1 MKYNNILKFVAAA
14 FLAVTAA
21 SCAKAPFD
29 EVTELNLSRCL
40 TPMNLEA
47 RVNANLGD
55 VVTFSWDVAK
65 DADVYLLNIYT
76 DKALSNLYT
85 SQMLSPSE
93 VPYTIKLD
101 ADATYYFTVVAQ
113 KEGKADS
120 KVAAYDTAIKTYAV
134 KDNLFLKLLDR
145 SEQNVTV
152 GWSKEVADYTDV
164 DRVVYRRPGDEATE
178 STHTLSASEI
188 ESAFAL
194 IEGLQPGQEYEFILF
209 YKSAS
214 RGQINAW
221 TLASTEGMT
230 EVESLDG
237 LKNAILTPGVNIYLK
252 LAGSP
257 YDIEALDISTGFSIT
272 GQLSVDGEMPV
283 LTGELHIADNWNGNG
298 LYFENVTFD
307 GGPTALAPSGFGF
320 AIQNKNGGTVKGKD
334 IGNLTY
340 INCVITNYTKGLI
353 YEWGNDM
360 KLGDV
365 TYSHCD
371 ITNINVDGT
380 VGGDVFDIRQAT
392 SIASLTFEHNTIA
405 QGMRTFIRQDAGSLG
420 ALHFI
425 NNTLYNLCFVDNANN
440 AGIFGLQVVPGEFIF
455 RNNLFLGMTGKA
467 TLESANVKYKSAADM
482 SVSAANNYFW
492 SLPIGDDGSVTY
504 FTDNFTLAQASG
516 VILDEAPCYNAAG
529 GYFNILN
536 TSEIAGKN
544 IGASKWWTPYVEE
557 PEDLT
562 MVTVPV
568 PHTWNLGNAKY
579 FSGNIKKE
587 MVRDYLFV
595 SASEALPIVAA
606 NGMLN
611 FLEPVIV
618 NRQGVPQHNYVA
630 FHTDVPGSLVIK
642 ADNPANYTSHL
653 VVGVGPVDGSSIAI
667 KGGVSALADQGNA
680 TKILITSITEE
691 SVIYIFPSGPVS
703 LSQLSWT
710 ADVTPVNT
718 ALPTPAPKAAPA
730 SFTAGEATD
739 VVITWEPVD
748 NADSYSVVFSSKTY
762 KVEECTYTIEGKTTS
777 MLDPGS
783 YTVSVYANPGNSD
796 IYNTESAAGTAAF
809 AVLPAGGGAGSDE
822 FIVASV
828 EDLMSAIDAGKDFI
842 TLKYSDAVYEIG
854 KLTLNAP
861 LHLKGQKSGEK
872 LTAVNASF
880 TLSGE
885 IGGSVVLRN
894 LDITSTD
901 TGSAVSVLIDDKTN
915 APVADTVAIYDSYL
929 HGTKALYDNSGKAT
943 SNVQYVIFKGNVIT
957 DSSDGADYID
967 MRAGAHHNFVF
978 ENNTVAKS
986 CRTFIRTDAGHEMNT
1001 ALIKNNTFYKVATN
1015 SSSKDNNGILHIRS
1029 AAGAGLYNYV
1039 FENNFVYSI
1048 LIDPENLPS
1057 NANGFPKLKSGGGL
1071 VPNVIRNNYFFN
1083 CEEALADYSFWKNLS
1098 KEDAT
1103 AQGGAIVPADPC
1115 KSAETGDFTL
1125 TNAVMMNAGV
1135 GDPRWNSMA
1144 GSTPTSEITV
1154 SDAESFL
1161 TAIAAGKKVITLAA
1175 GTYDFTTEEA
1185 NALEEVTNSKI
1196 TLVAP
1201 LSIIGQQGAVLKAG
1215 FIFNE
1220 GATSFSATNL
1230 TLDGGKA
1237 VDNAFE
1243 IAQAAVNMTSFS
1255 VKNCEI
1261 TAYKNRL
1268 FYMNQTGSVNSVE
1281 FENVV
1286 ISGVDGGNF
1295 TGGDF
1300 IDVRK
1305 GTMTALKVRNST
1317 FANAIRTF
1325 ARIDAAVECGSIL
1338 VQNNT
1343 FYNMC
1348 FVDSKDNNGI
1358 FHVRS
1363 TSVTSAGQV
1372 IVKDNIFA
1380 SMHQAEA
1387 APSNAQ
1393 GFPKLVS
1400 KASSAIAIPA
1410 FSHNY
1415 FADVLSTENNTDA
1428 EYSWWAY
1435 SPVET
1440 ATAGYGVVL
1449 TNDVFADAAA
1459 GDFTVVHSL
1468 VASEKVG
1475 DPRWIKSAPAAG
1487 EPFKVANVEDLV
1499 NAIAAGKTVLSLTGA
1514 SYDLTAAEGADA
1526 GSIVLSQG
1534 VTLKGVSHNG
1544 VKPEVIGGVK
1554 LTAAEGGFTLE
1565 NLRLN
1570 GTYNDAGTEK
1580 KVGNM
1585 VDVDA
1590 SAVLSDII
1598 LKDCEIYGYANRLIS
1613 NAGES
1618 TIGDIKVTGLLVH
1631 DFGTSGDF
1639 IDIRKGNVASVNV
1652 NNSTFW
1658 NGIRT
1663 FMRIDAAVVCG
1674 AVTVENNTFYNLCS
1688 VDSKDNNGI
1697 MHVRSS
1703 SAVVAPVPAHRAPV
1717 DAARRILVTKNIFA
1731 AMHRAAETPSNAA
1744 GFPKLVSTASEKI
1757 AHPYIT
1763 DNLFFDIDTAEPYSW
1778 WNTITAENIL
1788 EAGTVL
1794 EETPFSA
1801 DPTTGKFTVK
1811 SAYKGYGDT
1820 RW

>member
-76 DKALSNLYT
+76 DKAFSKLYT
-85 SQMLSPSE
+85 SQTLSPSE

-120 KVAAYDTAIKTYAV
+120 KVAAYDSAIKTYAV

-492 SLPIGDDGSVTY
+492 SLPVGDDGSVTY
-504 FTDNFTLAQASG
+504 FTDNFTLAQAAG

-653 VVGVGPVDGSSIAI
+653 VVGVGPVDGSSITI
-667 KGGVSALADQGNA
+667 KGGVSALAEQGNA

-691 SVIYIFPSGPVS
+691 SVVYIYPSGPVS

-718 ALPTPAPKAAPA
+718 ALPTPNPVADPPT
-730 SFTAGEATD
+730 FTAGQATD
-739 VVITWEPVD
+739 VLITWDPVE
-748 NADSYSVVFSSKTY
+748 NAASYSVVFNGKTST
-762 KVEECTYTIEGKTTS
+762 VNEPEFVIGGTTTS
-777 MLDPGS
+777 MLDPRAYS
-783 YTVSVYANPGNSD
+783 VEVYANPGPDD
-796 IYNTESAAGTAAF
+796 IYNTESAAGVATF
-809 AVLPAGGGAGSDE
+809 AVLPQGGGESTELVVKTVDE
-822 FIVASV
+822 LLA
-828 EDLMSAIDAGKDFI
+828 AIAAGKDAI
-842 TLKYSDAVYEIG
+842 TLAPGEYDLGGA
-854 KLTLNAP
+854 LTVTAP
-861 LHLKGQKSGEK
+861 LALKGQADAVIKGGFKLSGPAVGSFSTENLRVEANGLDIFLNLDNAEGVVAEEVTIKNTEIDGFSKSVIYASN
-872 LTAVNASF
+872 TADMFDIQNIVFSGVVVKNHGTGQGVFDLRNGKYQSF
-880 TLSGE
+880 TLEQSTVT
-885 IGGSVVLRN
+885 GGRDFLRI
-894 LDITSTD
+894 DAPCSIY
-901 TGSAVSVLIDDKTN
+901 SVL
-915 APVADTVAIYDSYL
+915 V
-929 HGTKALYDNSGKAT
+929 
-943 SNVQYVIFKGNVIT
+943 
-957 DSSDGADYID
+957 
-967 MRAGAHHNFVF
+967 
-978 ENNTVAKS
+978 
-986 CRTFIRTDAGHEMNT
+986 
-1001 ALIKNNTFYKVATN
+1001 KNNTL
-1015 SSSKDNNGILHIRS
+1015 DNLNDSG
-1029 AAGAGLYNYV
+1029 
-1039 FENNFVYSI
+1039 
-1048 LIDPENLPS
+1048 
-1057 NANGFPKLKSGGGL
+1057 NANGVFCVRATPALYEVSYNIVANIQNSISGRTAAMVPKLKK
-1071 VPNVIRNNYFFN
+1071 NVWYNIGEKFYTG
-1083 CEEALADYSFWKNLS
+1083 CIDAELAMDGNGVVLS
-1098 KEDAT
+1098 
-1103 AQGGAIVPADPC
+1103 ADPF
-1115 KSAETGDFTL
+1115 KNAAEGDYTL
-1125 TNAVMMNAGV
+1125 TNAVVMSLGAGASMWNPSVPATDRETDITVTSVEEFVAAVDAGKTSIAFADGEYDLTATPITLNADMQLRAEGYRSTLKISQINIAEGDLGNLVIERLNIIGDGSNNFINVANASVVQNLTVRNCTISNIGKSVFYGNAEGSSFNAVVFQNVQMTQLGGGQGTIDIRKGAYGVVTVEGCTVTGGRDFIRADAGKVTGAVKIVNNTFDGVTLNNGNGVLYVRSTPETYVLKNNLFLNENGENNLLSKASGVTVPDQVAGNFFYNCTSEKWWTGLINQEVALANGGVILANDPVKDAANGDYTLVDGLCLASNVGAYEWNPNAGLVLMDVTVSSVPELVNALDAGKTGIELKAGTYDLREASEGGVLTLINSAHLVGKGRVEIIGGFKLGIGTFAFSATGIIFNGAEKAMGNALEIAEATELDRISIQSCEFLDYNKSLFYGNGADSKVSLFSFENNLVHGFGTGQGMLDIRKGVYGTVDISKNSFYDGGRDFVRIDKEIAGSIAIVNNTFAACSIDAGNGLLWIRSLADDPSRYVVAKNLFLNLTGEKTILAKSGATVPTMNGNWFFNVAEGFFGGAISQEVATGNNGGVLTEDPCAGSAEFNLKLVNDSLKKADV
-1135 GDPRWNSMA
+1135 GDPRWNS
-1144 GSTPTSEITV
+1144 
-1154 SDAESFL
+1154 
-1161 TAIAAGKKVITLAA
+1161 
-1175 GTYDFTTEEA
+1175 
-1185 NALEEVTNSKI
+1185 
-1196 TLVAP
+1196 
-1201 LSIIGQQGAVLKAG
+1201 
-1215 FIFNE
+1215 
-1220 GATSFSATNL
+1220 
-1230 TLDGGKA
+1230 
-1237 VDNAFE
+1237 
-1243 IAQAAVNMTSFS
+1243 
-1255 VKNCEI
+1255 
-1261 TAYKNRL
+1261 
-1268 FYMNQTGSVNSVE
+1268 
-1281 FENVV
+1281 
-1286 ISGVDGGNF
+1286 
-1295 TGGDF
+1295 
-1300 IDVRK
+1300 
-1305 GTMTALKVRNST
+1305 
-1317 FANAIRTF
+1317 
-1325 ARIDAAVECGSIL
+1325 
-1338 VQNNT
+1338 
-1343 FYNMC
+1343 
-1348 FVDSKDNNGI
+1348 
-1358 FHVRS
+1358 
-1363 TSVTSAGQV
+1363 
-1372 IVKDNIFA
+1372 A
-1380 SMHQAEA
+1380 S
-1387 APSNAQ
+1387 PS
-1393 GFPKLVS
+1393 
-1400 KASSAIAIPA
+1400 
-1410 FSHNY
+1410 
-1415 FADVLSTENNTDA
+1415 
-1428 EYSWWAY
+1428 
-1435 SPVET
+1435 
-1440 ATAGYGVVL
+1440 
-1449 TNDVFADAAA
+1449 
-1459 GDFTVVHSL
+1459 
-1468 VASEKVG
+1468 
-1475 DPRWIKSAPAAG
+1475 
-1487 EPFKVANVEDLV
+1487 
-1499 NAIAAGKTVLSLTGA
+1499 
-1514 SYDLTAAEGADA
+1514 
-1526 GSIVLSQG
+1526 
-1534 VTLKGVSHNG
+1534 
-1544 VKPEVIGGVK
+1544 
-1554 LTAAEGGFTLE
+1554 
-1565 NLRLN
+1565 
-1570 GTYNDAGTEK
+1570 
-1580 KVGNM
+1580 
-1585 VDVDA
+1585 
-1590 SAVLSDII
+1590 
-1598 LKDCEIYGYANRLIS
+1598 
-1613 NAGES
+1613 
-1618 TIGDIKVTGLLVH
+1618 
-1631 DFGTSGDF
+1631 
-1639 IDIRKGNVASVNV
+1639 
-1652 NNSTFW
+1652 
-1658 NGIRT
+1658 
-1663 FMRIDAAVVCG
+1663 
-1674 AVTVENNTFYNLCS
+1674 
-1688 VDSKDNNGI
+1688 
-1697 MHVRSS
+1697 
-1703 SAVVAPVPAHRAPV
+1703 
-1717 DAARRILVTKNIFA
+1717 
-1731 AMHRAAETPSNAA
+1731 
-1744 GFPKLVSTASEKI
+1744 
-1757 AHPYIT
+1757 
-1763 DNLFFDIDTAEPYSW
+1763 
-1778 WNTITAENIL
+1778 
-1788 EAGTVL
+1788 
-1794 EETPFSA
+1794 
-1801 DPTTGKFTVK
+1801 
-1811 SAYKGYGDT
+1811 YKG
-1820 RW
+1820 RK

>member
-76 DKALSNLYT
+76 DKAFSKLYT
-85 SQMLSPSE
+85 SQTLSPSE

-120 KVAAYDTAIKTYAV
+120 KVAAYDSAIKTYAV

-492 SLPIGDDGSVTY
+492 SLPVGDDGSVTY
-504 FTDNFTLAQASG
+504 FTDNFTLAQAAG

-642 ADNPANYTSHL
+642 VDNPANYTSHL
-653 VVGVGPVDGSSIAI
+653 VVGVGPVDGSSITI
-667 KGGVSALADQGNA
+667 KGGVSALAEQGNA

-691 SVIYIFPSGPVS
+691 SVVYIYPSGPVS

-718 ALPTPAPKAAPA
+718 ALPTPNPVADPPT
-730 SFTAGEATD
+730 FTAGQATD
-739 VVITWEPVD
+739 VLITWDPVE
-748 NADSYSVVFSSKTY
+748 NAASYSVVFNGKTST
-762 KVEECTYTIEGKTTS
+762 VNEPEFVIGGTTTS
-777 MLDPGS
+777 MLDPRAYS
-783 YTVSVYANPGNSD
+783 VDVYANPGPDD
-796 IYNTESAAGTAAF
+796 IYNTESAAGVATF
-809 AVLPAGGGAGSDE
+809 AVLPQGGGESTELVVKTVDE
-822 FIVASV
+822 LLA
-828 EDLMSAIDAGKDFI
+828 AIAAGKDAI
-842 TLKYSDAVYEIG
+842 TLAPGEYDLGGA
-854 KLTLNAP
+854 LTVTAP
-861 LHLKGQKSGEK
+861 LALKGQADAVVKGGFKLSGPAVGSFSTENLRVEANGLDIFLNLDNAEGVVAEEVTIKNTEIDGFSKSVIYASN
-872 LTAVNASF
+872 TADMFDIQNIVFSGVVVKNQGTGQGVFDLRNGKYQSF
-880 TLSGE
+880 TLEQSTVT
-885 IGGSVVLRN
+885 GGRDFLRI
-894 LDITSTD
+894 DAPCSIY
-901 TGSAVSVLIDDKTN
+901 SVL
-915 APVADTVAIYDSYL
+915 V
-929 HGTKALYDNSGKAT
+929 
-943 SNVQYVIFKGNVIT
+943 
-957 DSSDGADYID
+957 
-967 MRAGAHHNFVF
+967 
-978 ENNTVAKS
+978 
-986 CRTFIRTDAGHEMNT
+986 
-1001 ALIKNNTFYKVATN
+1001 KNNTL
-1015 SSSKDNNGILHIRS
+1015 DNLNDSG
-1029 AAGAGLYNYV
+1029 
-1039 FENNFVYSI
+1039 
-1048 LIDPENLPS
+1048 
-1057 NANGFPKLKSGGGL
+1057 NANGVFCVRATPALYEVSYNIVANIQNSISGRTAAMVPKLKK
-1071 VPNVIRNNYFFN
+1071 NVWYNIGEKFYTG
-1083 CEEALADYSFWKNLS
+1083 CIDAELAMDGNGVVLS
-1098 KEDAT
+1098 
-1103 AQGGAIVPADPC
+1103 ADPF
-1115 KSAETGDFTL
+1115 KNAAEGDYTL
-1125 TNAVMMNAGV
+1125 TNAVVMSLGAGASMWNPSVPATDRETDITVTSVEEFVAAVDAGKTSIAFADGEYDLTATPITLNADMQLRAEGYRSTLKISQINIAEGDLGNLVIERLNIIGDGSNNFINVANASVVQNLTVRNCTISNIGKSVFYGNAEGSSFNAVVFQNVQMTQLGGGQGTIDIRKGAYGVVTVEGCTVTGGRDFIRADAGKVTGAVKIVNNTFDGVTLNNGNGVLYVRSTPETYVLKNNLFLNENGENNLLSKASGVTVPDQVAGNFFYNCTSEKWWTGLINQEVALANGGVILANDPVKDAANGDYTLVDGLCLASNVGAYEWNPNAGLVLMDVTVSSVPELVNALDAGKTGIELKAGTYDLREASEGGVLTLINSAHLVGKGRVEIIGGFKLGIGTFAFSATGIIFNGAEKTMGNALEIAEATELDRISIQSCEFLDYNKSLFYGNGADSKVSLFSFENNLVHGFGTGQGMLDIRKGVYGTVDISKNSFYDGGRDFVRIDKEIAGSIAIVNNTFAACSIDAGNGLLWIRSLADDPSKYVVAKNLFLNLTGEKTILAKSGATVPTMNDNWFFNVAEGFFGGAISQEVATGNNGGVLTEDPCAGSAEFNLKLVNADLKKADV
-1135 GDPRWNSMA
+1135 GDPRWNS
-1144 GSTPTSEITV
+1144 
-1154 SDAESFL
+1154 
-1161 TAIAAGKKVITLAA
+1161 
-1175 GTYDFTTEEA
+1175 
-1185 NALEEVTNSKI
+1185 
-1196 TLVAP
+1196 
-1201 LSIIGQQGAVLKAG
+1201 
-1215 FIFNE
+1215 
-1220 GATSFSATNL
+1220 
-1230 TLDGGKA
+1230 
-1237 VDNAFE
+1237 
-1243 IAQAAVNMTSFS
+1243 
-1255 VKNCEI
+1255 
-1261 TAYKNRL
+1261 
-1268 FYMNQTGSVNSVE
+1268 
-1281 FENVV
+1281 
-1286 ISGVDGGNF
+1286 
-1295 TGGDF
+1295 
-1300 IDVRK
+1300 
-1305 GTMTALKVRNST
+1305 
-1317 FANAIRTF
+1317 
-1325 ARIDAAVECGSIL
+1325 
-1338 VQNNT
+1338 
-1343 FYNMC
+1343 
-1348 FVDSKDNNGI
+1348 
-1358 FHVRS
+1358 
-1363 TSVTSAGQV
+1363 
-1372 IVKDNIFA
+1372 A
-1380 SMHQAEA
+1380 S
-1387 APSNAQ
+1387 PS
-1393 GFPKLVS
+1393 
-1400 KASSAIAIPA
+1400 
-1410 FSHNY
+1410 
-1415 FADVLSTENNTDA
+1415 
-1428 EYSWWAY
+1428 
-1435 SPVET
+1435 
-1440 ATAGYGVVL
+1440 
-1449 TNDVFADAAA
+1449 
-1459 GDFTVVHSL
+1459 
-1468 VASEKVG
+1468 
-1475 DPRWIKSAPAAG
+1475 
-1487 EPFKVANVEDLV
+1487 
-1499 NAIAAGKTVLSLTGA
+1499 
-1514 SYDLTAAEGADA
+1514 
-1526 GSIVLSQG
+1526 
-1534 VTLKGVSHNG
+1534 
-1544 VKPEVIGGVK
+1544 
-1554 LTAAEGGFTLE
+1554 
-1565 NLRLN
+1565 
-1570 GTYNDAGTEK
+1570 
-1580 KVGNM
+1580 
-1585 VDVDA
+1585 
-1590 SAVLSDII
+1590 
-1598 LKDCEIYGYANRLIS
+1598 
-1613 NAGES
+1613 
-1618 TIGDIKVTGLLVH
+1618 
-1631 DFGTSGDF
+1631 
-1639 IDIRKGNVASVNV
+1639 
-1652 NNSTFW
+1652 
-1658 NGIRT
+1658 
-1663 FMRIDAAVVCG
+1663 
-1674 AVTVENNTFYNLCS
+1674 
-1688 VDSKDNNGI
+1688 
-1697 MHVRSS
+1697 
-1703 SAVVAPVPAHRAPV
+1703 
-1717 DAARRILVTKNIFA
+1717 
-1731 AMHRAAETPSNAA
+1731 
-1744 GFPKLVSTASEKI
+1744 
-1757 AHPYIT
+1757 
-1763 DNLFFDIDTAEPYSW
+1763 
-1778 WNTITAENIL
+1778 
-1788 EAGTVL
+1788 
-1794 EETPFSA
+1794 
-1801 DPTTGKFTVK
+1801 
-1811 SAYKGYGDT
+1811 YKG
-1820 RW
+1820 RK

>member
-76 DKALSNLYT
+76 DKAHSKLYT
-85 SQMLSPSE
+85 SQVLSPSE
-93 VPYTIKLD
+93 VPYTIKLE

-113 KEGKADS
+113 KEGKTDS

-492 SLPIGDDGSVTY
+492 SLPVGDDGSVTY
-504 FTDNFTLAQASG
+504 FTDNFTLAQAAG

-653 VVGVGPVDGSSIAI
+653 VVGVGPVDGSSITI
-667 KGGVSALADQGNA
+667 KGGVSALAEQGNA

-691 SVIYIFPSGPVS
+691 SVVYIYPSGPVS

-710 ADVTPVNT
+710 GDVTPVNT
-718 ALPTPAPKAAPA
+718 ALPTPNPVADPPT
-730 SFTAGEATD
+730 FTAGQATD
-739 VVITWEPVD
+739 VLITWDPVE
-748 NADSYSVVFSSKTY
+748 NAASYSVVFNGKTST
-762 KVEECTYTIEGKTTS
+762 VNEPEFVIGGTTTS
-777 MLDPGS
+777 MLDPRAYS
-783 YTVSVYANPGNSD
+783 VDVYANPGPDD
-796 IYNTESAAGTAAF
+796 IYNTESAAGVATF
-809 AVLPAGGGAGSDE
+809 AVLPQGGGESTELVVKTVDE
-822 FIVASV
+822 LLA
-828 EDLMSAIDAGKDFI
+828 AIAAGKDAI
-842 TLKYSDAVYEIG
+842 TLAPGEYDLGGA
-854 KLTLNAP
+854 LTVTAP
-861 LHLKGQKSGEK
+861 LALKGQADAVIKGGFKLSGPAVGSFSTENLRVEANGLDIFLNLDNAEGVVAEEVTIKNTEIDGFSKSVIYASN
-872 LTAVNASF
+872 TADMFDIQNIVFSGVVVKNQGTGQGVFDLRNGKYQSF
-880 TLSGE
+880 TLEQSTVT
-885 IGGSVVLRN
+885 GGRDFLRI
-894 LDITSTD
+894 DAPCSIY
-901 TGSAVSVLIDDKTN
+901 SVL
-915 APVADTVAIYDSYL
+915 V
-929 HGTKALYDNSGKAT
+929 
-943 SNVQYVIFKGNVIT
+943 
-957 DSSDGADYID
+957 
-967 MRAGAHHNFVF
+967 
-978 ENNTVAKS
+978 
-986 CRTFIRTDAGHEMNT
+986 
-1001 ALIKNNTFYKVATN
+1001 KNNTL
-1015 SSSKDNNGILHIRS
+1015 DNLNDSG
-1029 AAGAGLYNYV
+1029 
-1039 FENNFVYSI
+1039 
-1048 LIDPENLPS
+1048 
-1057 NANGFPKLKSGGGL
+1057 NANGVFCVRATPALYEVSYNIVANIQNSISGRTAAMVPKLKK
-1071 VPNVIRNNYFFN
+1071 NVWYNIGEQFYTGCITAESAMDGNGVV
-1083 CEEALADYSFWKNLS
+1083 LS
-1098 KEDAT
+1098 
-1103 AQGGAIVPADPC
+1103 ADPF
-1115 KSAETGDFTL
+1115 KNAAEGDYTL
-1125 TNAVMMNAGV
+1125 TNAVVMSLGAGASMWNPSVPATDRETDITVTSVEEFVAAVDAGKTSIAFADGEYDLTATPITLNADMQLRAEGYRSTLKISQINIAEGDLGNLVIERLNIIGDGSNNFINVANASVVQNLTVRNCTISNIGKSVFYGNAEGSSFNAVVFQNVQMTQLGGGQGTIDIRKGAYGVVTVEGCTVTGGRDFIRADAGKVTGAVKIVNNTFDGVTLNNGNGVLYVRSTPETYVLKNNLFLNENGENNLLSKASGVTVPDQVAGNFFYNCTSEKWWTGVINQDVALANGGVILANNPVRDAENGDYTLVDGLCLASNVGAYEWNPNAGLVLMDVTVSSVPELVNALDAGKTGIELKAGTYDLREASEGGVLTLINSAHLVGKGRVEIIGGFKLGIGTFAFSATGIIFNGAEKTMGNALEIAEATELDRLTIQSCEFLDYNKSLFYGNGADSKVSLFSFENNLVHGFGTGQGMLDIRKGVYGTVDISKNSFYDGGRDFVRIDKEIAGSIAIVNNTFAACSIDAGNGLLWIRSLADDPSKYVVAKNLFLNLTGEKTILAKSGATVPTMNDNWFFNVAEGFFGGAISQEVATGNNGGVLTEDPCAGSAEFNLKLVNADLKKADV
-1135 GDPRWNSMA
+1135 GDPRWNS
-1144 GSTPTSEITV
+1144 SS
-1154 SDAESFL
+1154 
-1161 TAIAAGKKVITLAA
+1161 
-1175 GTYDFTTEEA
+1175 
-1185 NALEEVTNSKI
+1185 
-1196 TLVAP
+1196 
-1201 LSIIGQQGAVLKAG
+1201 
-1215 FIFNE
+1215 
-1220 GATSFSATNL
+1220 
-1230 TLDGGKA
+1230 
-1237 VDNAFE
+1237 
-1243 IAQAAVNMTSFS
+1243 
-1255 VKNCEI
+1255 
-1261 TAYKNRL
+1261 
-1268 FYMNQTGSVNSVE
+1268 
-1281 FENVV
+1281 
-1286 ISGVDGGNF
+1286 
-1295 TGGDF
+1295 
-1300 IDVRK
+1300 
-1305 GTMTALKVRNST
+1305 
-1317 FANAIRTF
+1317 
-1325 ARIDAAVECGSIL
+1325 
-1338 VQNNT
+1338 
-1343 FYNMC
+1343 
-1348 FVDSKDNNGI
+1348 
-1358 FHVRS
+1358 
-1363 TSVTSAGQV
+1363 
-1372 IVKDNIFA
+1372 
-1380 SMHQAEA
+1380 
-1387 APSNAQ
+1387 PS
-1393 GFPKLVS
+1393 
-1400 KASSAIAIPA
+1400 
-1410 FSHNY
+1410 
-1415 FADVLSTENNTDA
+1415 
-1428 EYSWWAY
+1428 
-1435 SPVET
+1435 
-1440 ATAGYGVVL
+1440 
-1449 TNDVFADAAA
+1449 
-1459 GDFTVVHSL
+1459 
-1468 VASEKVG
+1468 
-1475 DPRWIKSAPAAG
+1475 
-1487 EPFKVANVEDLV
+1487 
-1499 NAIAAGKTVLSLTGA
+1499 
-1514 SYDLTAAEGADA
+1514 
-1526 GSIVLSQG
+1526 
-1534 VTLKGVSHNG
+1534 
-1544 VKPEVIGGVK
+1544 
-1554 LTAAEGGFTLE
+1554 
-1565 NLRLN
+1565 
-1570 GTYNDAGTEK
+1570 
-1580 KVGNM
+1580 
-1585 VDVDA
+1585 
-1590 SAVLSDII
+1590 
-1598 LKDCEIYGYANRLIS
+1598 
-1613 NAGES
+1613 
-1618 TIGDIKVTGLLVH
+1618 
-1631 DFGTSGDF
+1631 
-1639 IDIRKGNVASVNV
+1639 
-1652 NNSTFW
+1652 
-1658 NGIRT
+1658 
-1663 FMRIDAAVVCG
+1663 
-1674 AVTVENNTFYNLCS
+1674 
-1688 VDSKDNNGI
+1688 
-1697 MHVRSS
+1697 
-1703 SAVVAPVPAHRAPV
+1703 
-1717 DAARRILVTKNIFA
+1717 
-1731 AMHRAAETPSNAA
+1731 
-1744 GFPKLVSTASEKI
+1744 
-1757 AHPYIT
+1757 
-1763 DNLFFDIDTAEPYSW
+1763 
-1778 WNTITAENIL
+1778 
-1788 EAGTVL
+1788 
-1794 EETPFSA
+1794 
-1801 DPTTGKFTVK
+1801 
-1811 SAYKGYGDT
+1811 YKG
-1820 RW
+1820 RK

>member
-76 DKALSNLYT
+76 DKAFSKLYT
-85 SQMLSPSE
+85 SQTLSPSE

-120 KVAAYDTAIKTYAV
+120 KVAAYDSAIKTYAV

-492 SLPIGDDGSVTY
+492 SLPVGDDGSVTY
-504 FTDNFTLAQASG
+504 FTDNFTLAQAAG

-642 ADNPANYTSHL
+642 VDNPANYTSHL
-653 VVGVGPVDGSSIAI
+653 VVGVGPVDGSSITI
-667 KGGVSALADQGNA
+667 KGGVSALAEQGNA

-691 SVIYIFPSGPVS
+691 SVVYIYPSGPVS

-718 ALPTPAPKAAPA
+718 ALPTPNPVADPPT
-730 SFTAGEATD
+730 FTAGQATD
-739 VVITWEPVD
+739 VLITWDPVE
-748 NADSYSVVFSSKTY
+748 NAASYSVVFNGKTST
-762 KVEECTYTIEGKTTS
+762 VNEPEFVIGGTTTS
-777 MLDPGS
+777 MLDPRAYS
-783 YTVSVYANPGNSD
+783 VDVYANPGPDD
-796 IYNTESAAGTAAF
+796 IYNTESAAGVATF
-809 AVLPAGGGAGSDE
+809 AVLPQGGGESTELVVKTVDE
-822 FIVASV
+822 LLA
-828 EDLMSAIDAGKDFI
+828 AIAAGKDAI
-842 TLKYSDAVYEIG
+842 TLAPGEYDLGGA
-854 KLTLNAP
+854 LTVTAP
-861 LHLKGQKSGEK
+861 LALKGQADAVVKGGFKLSGPAVGCFSTENLRVEANGLDIFLNLDNAEGVVAEEVTIKNTEIDGFSKSVIYASN
-872 LTAVNASF
+872 TADMFDIQNIVFSGVVVKNQGTGQGVFDLRNGKYQSF
-880 TLSGE
+880 TLTESTVT
-885 IGGSVVLRN
+885 GGRDFLRI
-894 LDITSTD
+894 DAPCSIY
-901 TGSAVSVLIDDKTN
+901 SVL
-915 APVADTVAIYDSYL
+915 V
-929 HGTKALYDNSGKAT
+929 
-943 SNVQYVIFKGNVIT
+943 
-957 DSSDGADYID
+957 
-967 MRAGAHHNFVF
+967 
-978 ENNTVAKS
+978 
-986 CRTFIRTDAGHEMNT
+986 
-1001 ALIKNNTFYKVATN
+1001 KNNTL
-1015 SSSKDNNGILHIRS
+1015 DNLNDSG
-1029 AAGAGLYNYV
+1029 
-1039 FENNFVYSI
+1039 
-1048 LIDPENLPS
+1048 
-1057 NANGFPKLKSGGGL
+1057 NANGVFCVRATPALYEVSYNIVANIQNSISGRTAAMVPKLKK
-1071 VPNVIRNNYFFN
+1071 NVWYNIGEKFYTG
-1083 CEEALADYSFWKNLS
+1083 CIDAELAMDGNGVVLS
-1098 KEDAT
+1098 
-1103 AQGGAIVPADPC
+1103 ADPF
-1115 KSAETGDFTL
+1115 KNAAEGDYTL
-1125 TNAVMMNAGV
+1125 TNAVVMSLGAGASMWNPSVPATDRETDITVTSVEEFVAAVDAGKTSIAFADGEYDLTATPITLNADMQLRAEGYRSTLKISQINIAEGDLGNLVIERLNIIGDGSNNFINVANASVVQNLTVRNCTISNIGKSVFYGNAEGSSFNAVVFQNVQMTQLGGGQGTIDIRKGAYGVVTVEGCTVTGGRDFIRADAGKVTGAVKIVNNTFDGVTLNNGNGVLYVRSTPETYVLKNNLFLNENGENNLLSKASGVTVPDQVAGNFFYNCTSEKWWTGLINQEVALANGGVILANDPVKDAANGDYTLVDGLCLASNVGAYEWNPNAGLVLMDVTVSSVPELVNALDAGKTGIELKAGTYDLREASEGGVLTLINSAHLVGKGRVEIIGGFKLGIGTFAFSATGIIFNGAEKTMGNALEIAEATELDRISIQSCEFLDYNKSLFYGNGADSKVSLFSFENNLVHGFGTGQGMLDIRKGVYGTVDISKNSFYDGGRDFVRIDKEIAGSIAIVNNTFAACSIDAGNGLLWIRSLADDPSKYVVAKNLFLNLTGEKTILAKSGATVPTMNDNWFFNVAEGFFGGAISQEVATGNNGGVLTEDPCAGSAEFNLKLVNADLKKADV
-1135 GDPRWNSMA
+1135 GDPRWNS
-1144 GSTPTSEITV
+1144 
-1154 SDAESFL
+1154 
-1161 TAIAAGKKVITLAA
+1161 
-1175 GTYDFTTEEA
+1175 
-1185 NALEEVTNSKI
+1185 
-1196 TLVAP
+1196 
-1201 LSIIGQQGAVLKAG
+1201 
-1215 FIFNE
+1215 
-1220 GATSFSATNL
+1220 
-1230 TLDGGKA
+1230 
-1237 VDNAFE
+1237 
-1243 IAQAAVNMTSFS
+1243 
-1255 VKNCEI
+1255 
-1261 TAYKNRL
+1261 
-1268 FYMNQTGSVNSVE
+1268 
-1281 FENVV
+1281 
-1286 ISGVDGGNF
+1286 
-1295 TGGDF
+1295 
-1300 IDVRK
+1300 
-1305 GTMTALKVRNST
+1305 
-1317 FANAIRTF
+1317 
-1325 ARIDAAVECGSIL
+1325 
-1338 VQNNT
+1338 
-1343 FYNMC
+1343 
-1348 FVDSKDNNGI
+1348 
-1358 FHVRS
+1358 
-1363 TSVTSAGQV
+1363 
-1372 IVKDNIFA
+1372 A
-1380 SMHQAEA
+1380 S
-1387 APSNAQ
+1387 PS
-1393 GFPKLVS
+1393 
-1400 KASSAIAIPA
+1400 
-1410 FSHNY
+1410 
-1415 FADVLSTENNTDA
+1415 
-1428 EYSWWAY
+1428 
-1435 SPVET
+1435 
-1440 ATAGYGVVL
+1440 
-1449 TNDVFADAAA
+1449 
-1459 GDFTVVHSL
+1459 
-1468 VASEKVG
+1468 
-1475 DPRWIKSAPAAG
+1475 
-1487 EPFKVANVEDLV
+1487 
-1499 NAIAAGKTVLSLTGA
+1499 
-1514 SYDLTAAEGADA
+1514 
-1526 GSIVLSQG
+1526 
-1534 VTLKGVSHNG
+1534 
-1544 VKPEVIGGVK
+1544 
-1554 LTAAEGGFTLE
+1554 
-1565 NLRLN
+1565 
-1570 GTYNDAGTEK
+1570 
-1580 KVGNM
+1580 
-1585 VDVDA
+1585 
-1590 SAVLSDII
+1590 
-1598 LKDCEIYGYANRLIS
+1598 
-1613 NAGES
+1613 
-1618 TIGDIKVTGLLVH
+1618 
-1631 DFGTSGDF
+1631 
-1639 IDIRKGNVASVNV
+1639 
-1652 NNSTFW
+1652 
-1658 NGIRT
+1658 
-1663 FMRIDAAVVCG
+1663 
-1674 AVTVENNTFYNLCS
+1674 
-1688 VDSKDNNGI
+1688 
-1697 MHVRSS
+1697 
-1703 SAVVAPVPAHRAPV
+1703 
-1717 DAARRILVTKNIFA
+1717 
-1731 AMHRAAETPSNAA
+1731 
-1744 GFPKLVSTASEKI
+1744 
-1757 AHPYIT
+1757 
-1763 DNLFFDIDTAEPYSW
+1763 
-1778 WNTITAENIL
+1778 
-1788 EAGTVL
+1788 
-1794 EETPFSA
+1794 
-1801 DPTTGKFTVK
+1801 
-1811 SAYKGYGDT
+1811 YKG
-1820 RW
+1820 RK

>member
-76 DKALSNLYT
+76 DKAFSKLYT
-85 SQMLSPSE
+85 SQTLSPSE

-120 KVAAYDTAIKTYAV
+120 KVAAYDSAIKTYAV

-492 SLPIGDDGSVTY
+492 SLPVGDDGSVTY
-504 FTDNFTLAQASG
+504 FTDNFTLAQAAG

-653 VVGVGPVDGSSIAI
+653 VVGVGPVDGSSITI
-667 KGGVSALADQGNA
+667 KGGVSALAEQGNA

-691 SVIYIFPSGPVS
+691 SVVYIYPSGPVS

-718 ALPTPAPKAAPA
+718 ALPTPNPVADPPT
-730 SFTAGEATD
+730 FTAGQATD
-739 VVITWEPVD
+739 VLITWDPVE
-748 NADSYSVVFSSKTY
+748 NAASYSVVFNGKTST
-762 KVEECTYTIEGKTTS
+762 VNEPEFVIGGTTTS
-777 MLDPGS
+777 MLDPRAYS
-783 YTVSVYANPGNSD
+783 VDVYANPGPDD
-796 IYNTESAAGTAAF
+796 IYNTESAAGVATF
-809 AVLPAGGGAGSDE
+809 AVLPQGGGESTELVVKTVDE
-822 FIVASV
+822 LLA
-828 EDLMSAIDAGKDFI
+828 AIAAGKDAI
-842 TLKYSDAVYEIG
+842 TLAPGEYDLGGA
-854 KLTLNAP
+854 LTVTAP
-861 LHLKGQKSGEK
+861 LALKGQADAVVKGGFKLSGPAVGSFSTENLRVEANGLDIFLNLDNAEGVVAEEVTIKNTEIDGFSKSVIYASN
-872 LTAVNASF
+872 TADMFDIQNIVFSGVVVKNQGTGQGVFDLRNGKYQSF
-880 TLSGE
+880 TLEQSTVT
-885 IGGSVVLRN
+885 GGRDFLRI
-894 LDITSTD
+894 DAPCSIY
-901 TGSAVSVLIDDKTN
+901 SVL
-915 APVADTVAIYDSYL
+915 V
-929 HGTKALYDNSGKAT
+929 
-943 SNVQYVIFKGNVIT
+943 
-957 DSSDGADYID
+957 
-967 MRAGAHHNFVF
+967 
-978 ENNTVAKS
+978 
-986 CRTFIRTDAGHEMNT
+986 
-1001 ALIKNNTFYKVATN
+1001 KNNTL
-1015 SSSKDNNGILHIRS
+1015 DNLNDSG
-1029 AAGAGLYNYV
+1029 
-1039 FENNFVYSI
+1039 
-1048 LIDPENLPS
+1048 
-1057 NANGFPKLKSGGGL
+1057 NANGVFCVRATPALYEVSYNIVANIQNSISGRTAAMVPKLKK
-1071 VPNVIRNNYFFN
+1071 NVWYNIGEQFYTG
-1083 CEEALADYSFWKNLS
+1083 CITAELAMDGNGVVLS
-1098 KEDAT
+1098 
-1103 AQGGAIVPADPC
+1103 ADPF
-1115 KSAETGDFTL
+1115 KNAAEGDYTL
-1125 TNAVMMNAGV
+1125 TNAVVMSLGAGASMWNPSVPATDRETDITVTSVEEFVAAVDAGKTSIAFADGEYDLTATPITLNADMQLRAEGYRSTLKISQINIAEGDLGNLVIERLNIIGDGSNNFINVANASVVQNLTVRNCTISNIGKSVFYGNAEGSSFNAVVFQNVKMTQLGGGQGTIDIRKGAYGVVTVEGCTVTGGRDFIRADAGKVTGAVKIVNNTFDGVTLNNGNGVLYVRSTPETYVLKNNLFLNENGENNLLSKASGVTVPDQVAGNFFYNCTSEKWWTGLINQDVALANGGVILANNPVRDAENGDYTLVDGLCLASNVGAYEWNPNAGLVLMDVTVSSVPELVNALDAGKTGIELKAGTYDLREASEGGVLTLINSAHLVGKGRVEIIGGFKLGIGTFAFSATGIIFNGAEKTMGNALEIAEATELDRISIQSCEFLDYNKSLFYGNGADSKVSLFSFENNLVHGFGTGQGMLDIRKGVYGTVDISKNSFYDGGRDFVRIDKEIAGSIAIVNNTFAACSIDAGNGLLWIRSLADDPSKYVVAKNLFLNLTGEKTILAKSGATVPTMNDNWFFNVAEGFFGGAISQEVATGNNGGVLTEDPCAGSAEFNLKLVNADLKKADV
-1135 GDPRWNSMA
+1135 GDPRWNS
-1144 GSTPTSEITV
+1144 SS
-1154 SDAESFL
+1154 
-1161 TAIAAGKKVITLAA
+1161 
-1175 GTYDFTTEEA
+1175 
-1185 NALEEVTNSKI
+1185 
-1196 TLVAP
+1196 
-1201 LSIIGQQGAVLKAG
+1201 
-1215 FIFNE
+1215 
-1220 GATSFSATNL
+1220 
-1230 TLDGGKA
+1230 
-1237 VDNAFE
+1237 
-1243 IAQAAVNMTSFS
+1243 
-1255 VKNCEI
+1255 
-1261 TAYKNRL
+1261 
-1268 FYMNQTGSVNSVE
+1268 
-1281 FENVV
+1281 
-1286 ISGVDGGNF
+1286 
-1295 TGGDF
+1295 
-1300 IDVRK
+1300 
-1305 GTMTALKVRNST
+1305 
-1317 FANAIRTF
+1317 
-1325 ARIDAAVECGSIL
+1325 
-1338 VQNNT
+1338 
-1343 FYNMC
+1343 
-1348 FVDSKDNNGI
+1348 
-1358 FHVRS
+1358 
-1363 TSVTSAGQV
+1363 
-1372 IVKDNIFA
+1372 
-1380 SMHQAEA
+1380 
-1387 APSNAQ
+1387 PS
-1393 GFPKLVS
+1393 
-1400 KASSAIAIPA
+1400 
-1410 FSHNY
+1410 
-1415 FADVLSTENNTDA
+1415 
-1428 EYSWWAY
+1428 
-1435 SPVET
+1435 
-1440 ATAGYGVVL
+1440 
-1449 TNDVFADAAA
+1449 
-1459 GDFTVVHSL
+1459 
-1468 VASEKVG
+1468 
-1475 DPRWIKSAPAAG
+1475 
-1487 EPFKVANVEDLV
+1487 
-1499 NAIAAGKTVLSLTGA
+1499 
-1514 SYDLTAAEGADA
+1514 
-1526 GSIVLSQG
+1526 
-1534 VTLKGVSHNG
+1534 
-1544 VKPEVIGGVK
+1544 
-1554 LTAAEGGFTLE
+1554 
-1565 NLRLN
+1565 
-1570 GTYNDAGTEK
+1570 
-1580 KVGNM
+1580 
-1585 VDVDA
+1585 
-1590 SAVLSDII
+1590 
-1598 LKDCEIYGYANRLIS
+1598 
-1613 NAGES
+1613 
-1618 TIGDIKVTGLLVH
+1618 
-1631 DFGTSGDF
+1631 
-1639 IDIRKGNVASVNV
+1639 
-1652 NNSTFW
+1652 
-1658 NGIRT
+1658 
-1663 FMRIDAAVVCG
+1663 
-1674 AVTVENNTFYNLCS
+1674 
-1688 VDSKDNNGI
+1688 
-1697 MHVRSS
+1697 
-1703 SAVVAPVPAHRAPV
+1703 
-1717 DAARRILVTKNIFA
+1717 
-1731 AMHRAAETPSNAA
+1731 
-1744 GFPKLVSTASEKI
+1744 
-1757 AHPYIT
+1757 
-1763 DNLFFDIDTAEPYSW
+1763 
-1778 WNTITAENIL
+1778 
-1788 EAGTVL
+1788 
-1794 EETPFSA
+1794 
-1801 DPTTGKFTVK
+1801 
-1811 SAYKGYGDT
+1811 YKG
-1820 RW
+1820 RK

>member
-76 DKALSNLYT
+76 DKAFSKLYT
-85 SQMLSPSE
+85 SQTLSPSE

-120 KVAAYDTAIKTYAV
+120 KVAAYDSAIKTYAV

-492 SLPIGDDGSVTY
+492 SLPVGDDGSVTY
-504 FTDNFTLAQASG
+504 FTDNFTLAQAAG

-653 VVGVGPVDGSSIAI
+653 VVGVGPVDGSSITI
-667 KGGVSALADQGNA
+667 KGGVSALAEQGNA

-691 SVIYIFPSGPVS
+691 SVVYIYPSGPVS

-718 ALPTPAPKAAPA
+718 ALPTPNPVADPPT
-730 SFTAGEATD
+730 FTAGEATD
-739 VVITWEPVD
+739 VLITWDPVE
-748 NADSYSVVFSSKTY
+748 NAASYSVVFNGKTST
-762 KVEECTYTIEGKTTS
+762 VNEPEFVIGGTTTS
-777 MLDPGS
+777 MLDPRAYS
-783 YTVSVYANPGNSD
+783 VDVYANPGPDD
-796 IYNTESAAGTAAF
+796 IYNTESAAGVATF
-809 AVLPAGGGAGSDE
+809 AVLPQGGGESTELVVKTVDE
-822 FIVASV
+822 LLA
-828 EDLMSAIDAGKDFI
+828 AIAAGKDAI
-842 TLKYSDAVYEIG
+842 TLAPGEYDLGGA
-854 KLTLNAP
+854 LTVTAP
-861 LHLKGQKSGEK
+861 LALKGQADAVVKGGFKLSGPAVGSFSTENLRVEANGLDIFLNLDNAEGVVAEEVTIKNTEIDGFSKSVIYASN
-872 LTAVNASF
+872 TADMFDIQNIVFSGVVVKNQGTGQGVFDLRNGKYQSF
-880 TLSGE
+880 TLEQSTVT
-885 IGGSVVLRN
+885 GGRDFLRI
-894 LDITSTD
+894 DAPCSIY
-901 TGSAVSVLIDDKTN
+901 SVL
-915 APVADTVAIYDSYL
+915 V
-929 HGTKALYDNSGKAT
+929 
-943 SNVQYVIFKGNVIT
+943 
-957 DSSDGADYID
+957 
-967 MRAGAHHNFVF
+967 
-978 ENNTVAKS
+978 
-986 CRTFIRTDAGHEMNT
+986 
-1001 ALIKNNTFYKVATN
+1001 KNNTL
-1015 SSSKDNNGILHIRS
+1015 DNLNDSG
-1029 AAGAGLYNYV
+1029 
-1039 FENNFVYSI
+1039 
-1048 LIDPENLPS
+1048 
-1057 NANGFPKLKSGGGL
+1057 NANGVFCVRATPALYEVSYNIVANIQNSISGRTAAMVPKLKK
-1071 VPNVIRNNYFFN
+1071 NVWYNIGEKFYTG
-1083 CEEALADYSFWKNLS
+1083 CIDAELAMDGNGVVLS
-1098 KEDAT
+1098 
-1103 AQGGAIVPADPC
+1103 ADPF
-1115 KSAETGDFTL
+1115 KNAAEGDYTL
-1125 TNAVMMNAGV
+1125 TNAVVMSLGAGASMWNPSVPATDRETDITVTSVEEFVAAVDAGKTSIAFADGEYDLTATPITLNADMQLRAEGYRSTLKISQINIAEGDLGNLVIERLNIIGDGSNNFINVANASVVQNLTVRNCTISNIGKSVFYGNAEGSSFNAVVFQNVQMTQLGGGQGTIDIRKGAYGVVTVEGCTVTGGRDFIRADAGKVTGAVKIVNNTFDGVTLNNGNGVLYVRSTPETYVLKNNLFLNENGENNLLSKASGVTVPDQVAGNFFYNCTSEKWWTGLINQEVALANGGVILANDPVKDAANGDYTLVDGLCLASNVGAYEWNPNAGLVLMDVTVSSVPELVNALDAGKTGIELKAGTYDLREASEGGVLTLINSAHLVGKGRVEIIGGFKLGIGTFAFSATGIIFNGAEKTMGNALEIAEATELDRISIQSCEFLDYNKSLFYGNGADSKVSLFSFENNLVHGFGTGQGMLDIRKGVYGTVDISKNSFYDGGRDFVRIDKEIAGSIAIVNNTFAACSIDAGNGLLWIRSLADDPSKYVVAKNLFLNLTGEKTILAKSGATVPTMNDNWFFNVAEGFFGGAISQEVATGNNGGVLTEDPCAGSAEFNLKLVNADLKKADV
-1135 GDPRWNSMA
+1135 GDPRWNS
-1144 GSTPTSEITV
+1144 
-1154 SDAESFL
+1154 
-1161 TAIAAGKKVITLAA
+1161 
-1175 GTYDFTTEEA
+1175 
-1185 NALEEVTNSKI
+1185 
-1196 TLVAP
+1196 
-1201 LSIIGQQGAVLKAG
+1201 
-1215 FIFNE
+1215 
-1220 GATSFSATNL
+1220 
-1230 TLDGGKA
+1230 
-1237 VDNAFE
+1237 
-1243 IAQAAVNMTSFS
+1243 
-1255 VKNCEI
+1255 
-1261 TAYKNRL
+1261 
-1268 FYMNQTGSVNSVE
+1268 
-1281 FENVV
+1281 
-1286 ISGVDGGNF
+1286 
-1295 TGGDF
+1295 
-1300 IDVRK
+1300 
-1305 GTMTALKVRNST
+1305 
-1317 FANAIRTF
+1317 
-1325 ARIDAAVECGSIL
+1325 
-1338 VQNNT
+1338 
-1343 FYNMC
+1343 
-1348 FVDSKDNNGI
+1348 
-1358 FHVRS
+1358 
-1363 TSVTSAGQV
+1363 
-1372 IVKDNIFA
+1372 A
-1380 SMHQAEA
+1380 S
-1387 APSNAQ
+1387 PS
-1393 GFPKLVS
+1393 
-1400 KASSAIAIPA
+1400 
-1410 FSHNY
+1410 
-1415 FADVLSTENNTDA
+1415 
-1428 EYSWWAY
+1428 
-1435 SPVET
+1435 
-1440 ATAGYGVVL
+1440 
-1449 TNDVFADAAA
+1449 
-1459 GDFTVVHSL
+1459 
-1468 VASEKVG
+1468 
-1475 DPRWIKSAPAAG
+1475 
-1487 EPFKVANVEDLV
+1487 
-1499 NAIAAGKTVLSLTGA
+1499 
-1514 SYDLTAAEGADA
+1514 
-1526 GSIVLSQG
+1526 
-1534 VTLKGVSHNG
+1534 
-1544 VKPEVIGGVK
+1544 
-1554 LTAAEGGFTLE
+1554 
-1565 NLRLN
+1565 
-1570 GTYNDAGTEK
+1570 
-1580 KVGNM
+1580 
-1585 VDVDA
+1585 
-1590 SAVLSDII
+1590 
-1598 LKDCEIYGYANRLIS
+1598 
-1613 NAGES
+1613 
-1618 TIGDIKVTGLLVH
+1618 
-1631 DFGTSGDF
+1631 
-1639 IDIRKGNVASVNV
+1639 
-1652 NNSTFW
+1652 
-1658 NGIRT
+1658 
-1663 FMRIDAAVVCG
+1663 
-1674 AVTVENNTFYNLCS
+1674 
-1688 VDSKDNNGI
+1688 
-1697 MHVRSS
+1697 
-1703 SAVVAPVPAHRAPV
+1703 
-1717 DAARRILVTKNIFA
+1717 
-1731 AMHRAAETPSNAA
+1731 
-1744 GFPKLVSTASEKI
+1744 
-1757 AHPYIT
+1757 
-1763 DNLFFDIDTAEPYSW
+1763 
-1778 WNTITAENIL
+1778 
-1788 EAGTVL
+1788 
-1794 EETPFSA
+1794 
-1801 DPTTGKFTVK
+1801 
-1811 SAYKGYGDT
+1811 YKG
-1820 RW
+1820 RK